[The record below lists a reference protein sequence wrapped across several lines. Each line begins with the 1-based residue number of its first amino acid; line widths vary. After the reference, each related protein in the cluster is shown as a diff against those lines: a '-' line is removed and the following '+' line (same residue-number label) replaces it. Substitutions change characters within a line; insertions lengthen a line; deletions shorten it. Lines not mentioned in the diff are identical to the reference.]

1 MFEKSLSSRDSI
13 ISSENHEGR
22 GSVFKEYVD
31 ESRMVCSRNYG
42 IVAEYGLLK
51 YFLRPEP
58 SFYKMRH
65 AVMPEYAKACKHE
78 QFLAWSWH
86 SI

>member
-1 MFEKSLSSRDSI
+1 MRKEISQKVFEKSLSSRDSI

-51 YFLRPEP
+51 YFLRD
-58 SFYKMRH
+58 SG
-65 AVMPEYAKACKHE
+65 VVAK
-78 QFLAWSWH
+78 
-86 SI
+86 